1 MRETN
6 NAIQH
11 LIAITSL
18 ITLVGV
24 FFVFQQF
31 FVGRALAPETPEV
44 ARDPFDG
51 LRITAKAAI
60 VYDART
66 GEQLFSKNEEVQLP
80 LASLTKLMTA
90 LIALE
95 RLDRDSEV
103 VVGKKSILV
112 EGDSGLRAGERW
124 DLKKLVEFTLITSS
138 NDGAH
143 ALAAAAGAVG
153 EAEFAR
159 EMSERSHALGMVQTY
174 FVNSTGLDQG
184 TASGG
189 YGSARDVAVL
199 LSYILREHPEV
210 LDGTAEEKIALKSAS
225 KVYIATNT
233 NTTVGSVPGLIGSK
247 TGFTDLAGGN
257 LVIAFDA
264 GLNHPVVV
272 VALGSTPDGRFD
284 DVLTLAALAREKV
297 IARASASPA
306 L

>member
-1 MRETN
+1 MRETDS
-6 NAIQH
+6 AIQH
-11 LIAITSL
+11 FVATVSLIA
-18 ITLVGV
+18 LVGV
-24 FFVFQQF
+24 FFASQQF
-31 FVGRALAPETPEV
+31 FVGRALVPETPEA

-51 LRITAKAAI
+51 VRVAAKAAV
-60 VYDART
+60 VYDTRT
-66 GEQLFSKNEEVQLP
+66 GEQLFAKNEEVQLP

-95 RLDRDSEV
+95 RLDRDAEV
-103 VVGKKSILV
+103 VIGKKSILI
-112 EGDSGLRAGERW
+112 EGDSGFKAGERW

-143 ALAAAAGAVG
+143 ALAAAASAVG
-153 EAEFAR
+153 ETEFAR
-159 EMSERSHALGMVQTY
+159 EMSERSQALGMAQTY

-199 LSYILREHPEV
+199 LSYILRAHPEV

-225 KVYIATNT
+225 KVYTAKNT

-257 LVIAFDA
+257 LAIAFDA

-272 VALGSTPDGRFD
+272 VALGSTANGRFD
-284 DVLTLAALAREKV
+284 DVLILAALAREKV
-297 IARASASPA
+297 AARASASLA